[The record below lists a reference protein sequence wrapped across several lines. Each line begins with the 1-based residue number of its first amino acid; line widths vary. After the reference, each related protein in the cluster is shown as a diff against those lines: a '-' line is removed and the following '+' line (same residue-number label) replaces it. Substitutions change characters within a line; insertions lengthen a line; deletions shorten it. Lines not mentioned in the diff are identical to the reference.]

1 MAADGDDAS
10 IERGVPG
17 HDRAEGSSSGVRA
30 LRLASPSPAPRPG
43 PPGGARR
50 PVVVV
55 IGAGQLARMTAAPA
69 EALDIELRVLAAAPG
84 DAASAA
90 VPGTVV
96 GDWEDDS
103 TVLALAEGADVITF
117 DHELVD
123 AGIVARWE
131 AAGVAVHPGSATLA
145 LAADKAAQRGA
156 MVEAGLPV
164 PDHGIARTVAEVAEL
179 GERMG
184 WPVVAKAARGGYDG
198 RGVFWLARA
207 EDAGPVLAGLPEG
220 VPLVVE
226 PHLRLEAELA
236 VQVAR
241 APDGRM
247 VTYPAVR
254 TEQVEGICVSVIAP
268 SGVDPALAA
277 EAQHLTRLAA
287 EAVGAVGILA
297 VEFFVVDGRLLVNE
311 LAPRTHNS
319 GHYSIEAC
327 TTSQFENHLRAVLGL
342 PLGDPGLRV
351 PAAAMVNVL
360 GGPTAP
366 SPRDA
371 LDAALAHPGAKVH
384 LYGKDHRPGR
394 KLGHVT
400 VCADD
405 PGTALA
411 AARGSAAALVRG
423 PDPDHG

>member
-1 MAADGDDAS
+1 MPDDGHATTHGPPDAAQGGVAT
-10 IERGVPG
+10 RG
-17 HDRAEGSSSGVRA
+17 
-30 LRLASPSPAPRPG
+30 LRLAPQRSAPTRPDG
-43 PPGGARR
+43 DRR

-55 IGAGQLARMTAAPA
+55 IGAGQLARMTAPPA
-69 EALDIELRVLAAAPG
+69 NALDIELRILAASDEDGAVAVAPG
-84 DAASAA
+84 A
-90 VPGTVV
+90 VV
-96 GDWEDDS
+96 GDWEDDE

-123 AGIVARWE
+123 AAIVARWE

-145 LAADKAAQRGA
+145 IAADKAAQRSA

-164 PDHGIARTVAEVAEL
+164 PDHGIATSVAEVAAL

-184 WPVVAKAARGGYDG
+184 WPLVAKAARGGYDG
-198 RGVFWLARA
+198 RGVFWLDRA
-207 EDAGPVLAGLPEG
+207 EDAGEVLAGLADG

-226 PHLRLEAELA
+226 PLLRLEAEVA

-241 APDGRM
+241 TTDGRM

-254 TEQVEGICVSVIAP
+254 TEQVDGICVSVVAP
-268 SGVDPALAA
+268 SGLDPALEA
-277 EAQHLTRLAA
+277 EAQQLTRRAA
-287 EAVGAVGILA
+287 EAVGAVGLLA
-297 VEFFVVDGRLLVNE
+297 VEFFVVDGRLMVNE

-360 GGPTAP
+360 GADEAP
-366 SPRDA
+366 SPRAA
-371 LDAALAHPGAKVH
+371 LEAALAHPGAKVH
-384 LYGKDHRPGR
+384 WYGKDHRPGR

-411 AARGSAAALVRG
+411 AARGSAAALVGGG
-423 PDPDHG
+423 PQR

>member
-1 MAADGDDAS
+1 MPADGHGTTQHGGDDDA
-10 IERGVPG
+10 PG
-17 HDRAEGSSSGVRA
+17 GGSSRS
-30 LRLASPSPAPRPG
+30 LRLAPERSGRVRSDG
-43 PPGGARR
+43 DRR

-55 IGAGQLARMTAAPA
+55 IGAGQLARMTAPA
-69 EALDIELRVLAAAPG
+69 ANALDVELRVLAASADDGAVAVAPG
-84 DAASAA
+84 A
-90 VPGTVV
+90 VV
-96 GDWEDDS
+96 GDWEDDD
-103 TVLALAEGADVITF
+103 TVLALADGADVITF

-123 AGIVARWE
+123 AAIVARWE
-131 AAGVAVHPGSATLA
+131 AAGLAVRPGSATLA
-145 LAADKAAQRGA
+145 LAADKAAQRAA

-164 PDHGIARTVAEVAEL
+164 PAHGIATTVAEVAAL

-184 WPVVAKAARGGYDG
+184 WPLVGKAARGGYDG
-198 RGVFWLARA
+198 RGVFWLDRA
-207 EDAGPVLAGLPEG
+207 EDAGVVLAGLPAG

-226 PHLRLEAELA
+226 PLLRLEAEVA

-254 TEQVEGICVSVIAP
+254 TEQVDGICVSVVAP
-268 SGVDPALAA
+268 SGLDPALEA
-277 EAQHLTRLAA
+277 EAQHLTRRAA
-287 EAVGAVGILA
+287 EAVGAVGLLA
-297 VEFFVVDGRLLVNE
+297 VEFFVVDGRLMVNE

-342 PLGDPGLRV
+342 PLGDPGLQV

-360 GGPTAP
+360 GADESP
-366 SPRDA
+366 SPR
-371 LDAALAHPGAKVH
+371 AALEAALSHPGAKVH

-411 AARGSAAALVRG
+411 AARGAAAALAGGGAPR
-423 PDPDHG
+423 

>member
-1 MAADGDDAS
+1 MPADD
-10 IERGVPG
+10 
-17 HDRAEGSSSGVRA
+17 EGSSEQRA
-30 LRLASPSPAPRPG
+30 VPGRGLRLAPEQQSPTEPDSDH
-43 PPGGARR
+43 R
-50 PVVVV
+50 PVVVI
-55 IGAGQLARMTAAPA
+55 IGAGQLARMTAPA
-69 EALDIELRVLAAAPG
+69 ASALDIELRVLAASPSDGAIAVAPG
-84 DAASAA
+84 A
-90 VPGTVV
+90 VV
-96 GDWEDDS
+96 GDWEDDD
-103 TVLALAEGADVITF
+103 TVLALAAGADVITF

-123 AGIVARWE
+123 AAIVARWE
-131 AAGVAVHPGSATLA
+131 AAGVVVHPGSATLA
-145 LAADKAAQRGA
+145 LAADKAAQRAA

-164 PDHGIARTVAEVAEL
+164 PDHGVATSVAEVAAL

-184 WPVVAKAARGGYDG
+184 WPLVAKAARGGYDG
-198 RGVFWLARA
+198 RGVFWLDRA
-207 EDAGPVLAGLPEG
+207 EDAGVVLAGLADG

-226 PHLRLEAELA
+226 PLLRLEAEVA

-254 TEQVEGICVSVIAP
+254 TEQVDGICVSVVAP
-268 SGVDPALAA
+268 SGLDPALEA
-277 EAQHLTRLAA
+277 EAQHLTRRAA
-287 EAVGAVGILA
+287 EAVGAVGLLA
-297 VEFFVVDGRLLVNE
+297 VEFFVVDGRLMVNE

-360 GGPTAP
+360 GGDEDP
-366 SPRDA
+366 SPRAA
-371 LDAALAHPGAKVH
+371 LEAALAHPGAKVH
-384 LYGKDHRPGR
+384 LYGKGHRPGR

-411 AARGSAAALVRG
+411 AARGSAAALVGRE
-423 PDPDHG
+423 PYR